1 MPLLPFGNPIGFVPA
16 SRGGVYIE
24 PIGYSGRIL
33 AKGLLVVA
41 PTITTCYSKVILL
54 GVMAVNFLVFLRT
67 RSCQAKD
74 PSNNC
79 LADVNRPFLSRK
91 QPRENLA
98 ALRYAVYWKFQ
109 SGGFN
114 STSSNGIG
122 SIFCKTLSLS
132 LVTTT
137 QLSHFLLS

>member
-1 MPLLPFGNPIGFVPA
+1 MGGELPLLPFGNPSGFVPA
-16 SRGGVYIE
+16 LRGGVYIE
-24 PIGYSGRIL
+24 SIGYSGRIL
-33 AKGLLVVA
+33 AKGLLIVT
-41 PTITTCYSKVILL
+41 PTMTTCYSKVILL
-54 GVMAVNFLVFLRT
+54 GVMAVKFLVFLRT

-91 QPRENLA
+91 QERESLA
-98 ALRYAVYWKFQ
+98 ALRYAVHWKFQ

-122 SIFCKTLSLS
+122 SIFCAILFFSL
-132 LVTTT
+132 
-137 QLSHFLLS
+137 